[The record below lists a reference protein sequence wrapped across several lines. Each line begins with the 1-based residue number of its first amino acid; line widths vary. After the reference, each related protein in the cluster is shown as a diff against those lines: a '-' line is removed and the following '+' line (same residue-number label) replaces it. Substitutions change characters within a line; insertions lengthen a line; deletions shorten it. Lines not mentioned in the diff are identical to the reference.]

1 MPVGRRSIMGT
12 IYLSVLFVIMTLSF
26 VAYKRFAPQEEV
38 IYETQELSDSE
49 MQSIINWRTH
59 LLNRILQYVANLYNI
74 EDKDI
79 KDHFS
84 VHVPK
89 VDCTLALF
97 VYDLVEIEI
106 FFNWEDGIFEAQFMG
121 CAENNFKKKRI
132 KLKLTDAGIDD
143 LKFLKFLVKT
153 YNYYYE
159 DDE

>member
-1 MPVGRRSIMGT
+1 MGT
-12 IYLSVLFVIMTLSF
+12 IYLSVLFVMIILGF
-26 VAYKRFAPQEEV
+26 VLYKRFAPQEEV

-74 EDKDI
+74 EDKDV

-121 CAENNFKKKRI
+121 CAKNNFKKKRI

>member
-1 MPVGRRSIMGT
+1 MNNLLIG
-12 IYLSVLFVIMTLSF
+12 LLFVMVILIV
-26 VAYKRFAPQEEV
+26 VAIKRFAPQEEV

-121 CAENNFKKKRI
+121 CAENNFKQKRI